1 MEGLNFTIAKK
12 MMLFAI
18 VIFVTIFIT
27 GVLKFNNL
35 LNTEKNFNIF
45 KDRAVA
51 GKFYVLE
58 VERELNFVARNS
70 RDIMLGNS
78 YDNNI
83 KNLEKSRENII
94 KSFDGLLQTSQNEAE
109 KNVVLEVK
117 KTVLDFIEDGYKK
130 MKSLQTVERTPEI
143 LAAMY
148 QAYKK
153 DATPLANK
161 SRENFSKLIKE
172 KEEDYTLQSELYSK
186 QMKAL
191 KNIIIIESLVLVLI
205 VILSLLLLSRD
216 IIQSLNKFKNGLT
229 SFFEYMNKHNS
240 KVEYIDIQNSDEFG
254 AMAKVVNENIKLI
267 ENRTLED
274 KKLIDDVFVVVNRVK
289 HGYYS
294 QLIKED
300 TSDEILTTLKN
311 NINDMISS
319 TKQNFIKV
327 NNILEEYVKYNYREE
342 LKLDG
347 IEKGGVFEA
356 LINNINQLRS
366 AINDMLKK
374 DKLNGLILDKSSN
387 ELLENVDK
395 LNNSSNDAAAR
406 LEETAA
412 ALEEVTSSIANS
424 NNKISEMS
432 NIAKDV
438 TNAASLGQ
446 DLANKTALSMDEIN
460 TQVNL
465 VNEAISV
472 IDQIA
477 FQTNILSLNAAVE
490 AATAGEAGKG
500 FAVVAQEVRNLASRS
515 AEAAKDI
522 KNIVEIAT
530 SKANEGKDI
539 ANEMINGYLALNSK
553 INETIVLIED
563 VSQGSKEEE
572 RGIIQINDTI
582 NILDKATQVNANQAT
597 VISDLANEV
606 ASLSSNLL
614 KIADR
619 AKFKEFSKK
628 EIEDIDLVFK
638 VSKLKNDHI
647 RFKLVNFDKVGQGN
661 AAWSVT
667 KPTDCDLGKWIVEQE
682 SIVAPFTKTQ
692 NWKDLKLNHS
702 LLIQVQRDVMHPS
715 PVFYVFYLKN

>member
-1 MEGLNFTIAKK
+1 MNGLNFTIAKK
-12 MMLFAI
+12 MMLFAV

-27 GVLKFNNL
+27 GLLKFNNL

-58 VERELNFVARNS
+58 VEKELNFVARNS

-387 ELLENVDK
+387 ELLINVDK

-515 AEAAKDI
+515 AEAAKEI
-522 KNIVEIAT
+522 KNIVESAT
-530 SKANEGKDI
+530 SKANDGKQIASSMIEGYK
-539 ANEMINGYLALNSK
+539 GLNSS
-553 INETIVLIED
+553 INQTISLIQD
-563 VSQGSKEEE
+563 ITSSSKEQQKGVE
-572 RGIIQINDTI
+572 QINDAVSS
-582 NILDKATQVNANQAT
+582 LDKQTQENANIAR
-597 VISDLANEV
+597 V
-606 ASLSSNLL
+606 ASDIASEASSMAK
-614 KIADR
+614 KILENANS
-619 AKFKEFSKK
+619 KEFSGKNSVEDDFEKMFKNSKK
-628 EIEDIDLVFK
+628 DSSATINNTEHKVKKVENKKVED
-638 VSKLKNDHI
+638 
-647 RFKLVNFDKVGQGN
+647 
-661 AAWSVT
+661 
-667 KPTDCDLGKWIVEQE
+667 
-682 SIVAPFTKTQ
+682 TKT
-692 NWKDLKLNHS
+692 NVDEWES
-702 LLIQVQRDVMHPS
+702 
-715 PVFYVFYLKN
+715 F

>member
-58 VERELNFVARNS
+58 VEKELNFVARNS
-70 RDIMLGNS
+70 RDIMLGNA
-78 YDNNI
+78 YENNI
-83 KNLEKSRENII
+83 KNLEKSRDNII

-130 MKSLQTVERTPEI
+130 MKSLETVERTPEV

-172 KEEDYTLQSELYSK
+172 KEEDYKFQSELYNK
-186 QMKAL
+186 QMKGL

-216 IIQSLNKFKNGLT
+216 IIQSLNKFKKGLT
-229 SFFEYMNKHNS
+229 SFFDFMNKYNS
-240 KVEYIDIQNSDEFG
+240 KVEYIDIKNSDEFG
-254 AMAKVVNENIKLI
+254 AMAKVVNDNIKII

-300 TSDEILTTLKN
+300 TSDEILSTLKN
-311 NINDMISS
+311 SINDMISS
-319 TKQNFIKV
+319 TKQNFIQV

-387 ELLENVDK
+387 ELLINVDK

-412 ALEEVTSSIANS
+412 ALEEVTSSIVNS

-446 DLANKTALSMDEIN
+446 ELANKTVLSMDEIN
-460 TQVNL
+460 VQVNL
-465 VNEAISV
+465 VNDAISV

-515 AEAAKDI
+515 AEAAKEI
-522 KNIVEIAT
+522 KNIVESAT
-530 SKANEGKDI
+530 SKANDGKQIASSMIEGYK
-539 ANEMINGYLALNSK
+539 GLNSS
-553 INETIVLIED
+553 INQTISLIQD
-563 VSQGSKEEE
+563 ITSSSKEQQKGVE
-572 RGIIQINDTI
+572 QINDAVSS
-582 NILDKATQVNANQAT
+582 LDKQTQENANIAR
-597 VISDLANEV
+597 V
-606 ASLSSNLL
+606 ASDIAAEASSMAK
-614 KIADR
+614 KILENANS
-619 AKFKEFSKK
+619 KEFSGKNSVEDDFVKMFKNSKK
-628 EIEDIDLVFK
+628 DISLTLNSNENKVEKIENKK
-638 VSKLKNDHI
+638 VED
-647 RFKLVNFDKVGQGN
+647 
-661 AAWSVT
+661 
-667 KPTDCDLGKWIVEQE
+667 
-682 SIVAPFTKTQ
+682 TKT
-692 NWKDLKLNHS
+692 NADEWES
-702 LLIQVQRDVMHPS
+702 
-715 PVFYVFYLKN
+715 F

>member
-1 MEGLNFTIAKK
+1 MNGLNFTIAKK
-12 MMLFAI
+12 MMLFAV
-18 VIFVTIFIT
+18 VIFVTILIT
-27 GVLKFNNL
+27 GLLKFNNL

-58 VERELNFVARNS
+58 VEKELNFVARNS

-438 TNAASLGQ
+438 TNASSLGQ
-446 DLANKTALSMDEIN
+446 ELANKTVLSMDEIN
-460 TQVNL
+460 VQVNL

-515 AEAAKDI
+515 AEAAKEI
-522 KNIVEIAT
+522 KNIVESAT
-530 SKANEGKDI
+530 SKANDGKQIASSMIEGYK
-539 ANEMINGYLALNSK
+539 GLNSS
-553 INETIVLIED
+553 INQTISLIQD
-563 VSQGSKEEE
+563 ITSSSKEQQKGVE
-572 RGIIQINDTI
+572 QINDAVSS
-582 NILDKATQVNANQAT
+582 LDKQTQENANIAR
-597 VISDLANEV
+597 V
-606 ASLSSNLL
+606 ASDIAAEASSMAK
-614 KIADR
+614 KILENANS
-619 AKFKEFSKK
+619 KEFSGKNSVEDDFAKMFKNSKK
-628 EIEDIDLVFK
+628 DSSATINNTEHKVKKVENKKVED
-638 VSKLKNDHI
+638 
-647 RFKLVNFDKVGQGN
+647 
-661 AAWSVT
+661 
-667 KPTDCDLGKWIVEQE
+667 
-682 SIVAPFTKTQ
+682 TKT
-692 NWKDLKLNHS
+692 NVDEWES
-702 LLIQVQRDVMHPS
+702 
-715 PVFYVFYLKN
+715 F

>member
-1 MEGLNFTIAKK
+1 MMEGLNFTIAKK

-70 RDIMLGNS
+70 RDIMLGNA
-78 YDNNI
+78 YENNI

-130 MKSLQTVERTPEI
+130 MKSLETVERTPEV

-172 KEEDYTLQSELYSK
+172 KEENYKFQSELYNK
-186 QMKAL
+186 QMKGL

-216 IIQSLNKFKNGLT
+216 IIQSLNKFKKGLT
-229 SFFEYMNKHNS
+229 SFFDFMNKHNS
-240 KVEYIDIQNSDEFG
+240 KVEYIDIKNSDEFG
-254 AMAKVVNENIKLI
+254 AMAKVVNDNIKII

-300 TSDEILTTLKN
+300 TSDEILSTLKN
-311 NINDMISS
+311 SINDMISS
-319 TKQNFIKV
+319 TKQNFIQV

-387 ELLENVDK
+387 ELLINVDK

-412 ALEEVTSSIANS
+412 ALEEVTSSIVNS

-438 TNAASLGQ
+438 TNASSLGQ
-446 DLANKTALSMDEIN
+446 ELANKTVLSMDEIN
-460 TQVNL
+460 VQVNL
-465 VNEAISV
+465 VNDAISV

-515 AEAAKDI
+515 AEAAKEI
-522 KNIVEIAT
+522 KNIVESAT
-530 SKANEGKDI
+530 SKANDGKQIASSMIEGYK
-539 ANEMINGYLALNSK
+539 GLNSS
-553 INETIVLIED
+553 INQTISLIQD
-563 VSQGSKEEE
+563 ITSSSKEQQKGVE
-572 RGIIQINDTI
+572 QINDAVSS
-582 NILDKATQVNANQAT
+582 LDKQTQENANIAR
-597 VISDLANEV
+597 V
-606 ASLSSNLL
+606 ASDIAAEASSMAK
-614 KIADR
+614 KILENANS
-619 AKFKEFSKK
+619 KEFSGKNSVEDDFAKMFKNSKK
-628 EIEDIDLVFK
+628 GSSSTLNSTENQVEKIENKKIED
-638 VSKLKNDHI
+638 SKISSDE
-647 RFKLVNFDKVGQGN
+647 
-661 AAWSVT
+661 W
-667 KPTDCDLGKWIVEQE
+667 E
-682 SIVAPFTKTQ
+682 SF
-692 NWKDLKLNHS
+692 
-702 LLIQVQRDVMHPS
+702 
-715 PVFYVFYLKN
+715 

>member
-12 MMLFAI
+12 MILFAI

-58 VERELNFVARNS
+58 VEKELNFVARNS

-130 MKSLQTVERTPEI
+130 MKSLETVERTPEV

-172 KEEDYTLQSELYSK
+172 KEEDYKFQSELYNK
-186 QMKAL
+186 QMKGL

-216 IIQSLNKFKNGLT
+216 IIQSLNKFKKGLT
-229 SFFEYMNKHNS
+229 SFFDFMNKHNS
-240 KVEYIDIQNSDEFG
+240 KVEYIDIKNSDEFG
-254 AMAKVVNENIKLI
+254 AMAKVVNDNIKII

-300 TSDEILTTLKN
+300 TSDEILTTLKD

-319 TKQNFIKV
+319 TKQNFIQV

-387 ELLENVDK
+387 ELLINVDK

-412 ALEEVTSSIANS
+412 ALEEVTSSIVNS

-446 DLANKTALSMDEIN
+446 ELANKTVLSMDEIN
-460 TQVNL
+460 VQVNL
-465 VNEAISV
+465 VNDAISV

-515 AEAAKDI
+515 AEAAKEI
-522 KNIVEIAT
+522 KNIVESAT
-530 SKANEGKDI
+530 SKANDGKQIASSMIEGYK
-539 ANEMINGYLALNSK
+539 GLNSS
-553 INETIVLIED
+553 INQTISLIQD
-563 VSQGSKEEE
+563 ITSSSKEQQKGVE
-572 RGIIQINDTI
+572 QINDAVSS
-582 NILDKATQVNANQAT
+582 LDKQTQENANIAR
-597 VISDLANEV
+597 V
-606 ASLSSNLL
+606 ASDIAAEASSMAK
-614 KIADR
+614 KILENANS
-619 AKFKEFSKK
+619 KEFSGKNSVEDDFEKMFKNSKK
-628 EIEDIDLVFK
+628 DISLTLNSNENKVEKIENQK
-638 VSKLKNDHI
+638 VED
-647 RFKLVNFDKVGQGN
+647 
-661 AAWSVT
+661 
-667 KPTDCDLGKWIVEQE
+667 
-682 SIVAPFTKTQ
+682 TKT
-692 NWKDLKLNHS
+692 NADEWES
-702 LLIQVQRDVMHPS
+702 
-715 PVFYVFYLKN
+715 F

>member
-1 MEGLNFTIAKK
+1 M
-12 MMLFAI
+12 
-18 VIFVTIFIT
+18 
-27 GVLKFNNL
+27 KFNNL

-58 VERELNFVARNS
+58 VEKELNFVARNS
-70 RDIMLGNS
+70 RDIMLGNA
-78 YDNNI
+78 YENNI
-83 KNLEKSRENII
+83 KNLEKSRDNII

-438 TNAASLGQ
+438 TNASSLGQ
-446 DLANKTALSMDEIN
+446 ELANKTVLSMDEIN
-460 TQVNL
+460 VQVNL

-515 AEAAKDI
+515 AEAAKEI
-522 KNIVEIAT
+522 KNIVESAT
-530 SKANEGKDI
+530 SKANDGKQIASSMIEGYK
-539 ANEMINGYLALNSK
+539 GLNSS
-553 INETIVLIED
+553 INQTISLIQD
-563 VSQGSKEEE
+563 ITSSSKEQQKGVE
-572 RGIIQINDTI
+572 QINDAVSS
-582 NILDKATQVNANQAT
+582 LDKQTQENANIAR
-597 VISDLANEV
+597 V
-606 ASLSSNLL
+606 ASDIAAEASSMAK
-614 KIADR
+614 KILENANS
-619 AKFKEFSKK
+619 KEFSGKNSVEDDFAKMFKNSKK
-628 EIEDIDLVFK
+628 DSSATINNTEHKVKKVENKKVED
-638 VSKLKNDHI
+638 
-647 RFKLVNFDKVGQGN
+647 
-661 AAWSVT
+661 
-667 KPTDCDLGKWIVEQE
+667 
-682 SIVAPFTKTQ
+682 TKT
-692 NWKDLKLNHS
+692 NLDEWES
-702 LLIQVQRDVMHPS
+702 
-715 PVFYVFYLKN
+715 F

>member
-58 VERELNFVARNS
+58 VEKELNFVARNS
-70 RDIMLGNS
+70 RDIMLGNA
-78 YDNNI
+78 YENNI
-83 KNLEKSRENII
+83 KNLEKSRDNII

-130 MKSLQTVERTPEI
+130 MKSLETVERTPEV

-172 KEEDYTLQSELYSK
+172 KEEDYKFQSELYNK
-186 QMKAL
+186 QMKGL

-216 IIQSLNKFKNGLT
+216 IIQSLNKFKKGLT
-229 SFFEYMNKHNS
+229 SFFDFMNKHNS
-240 KVEYIDIQNSDEFG
+240 KVEYIDIKNSDEFG
-254 AMAKVVNENIKLI
+254 AMAKVVNDNIKII

-300 TSDEILTTLKN
+300 TSDEILSTLKN
-311 NINDMISS
+311 SINDMISS
-319 TKQNFIKV
+319 TKQNFIQV

-387 ELLENVDK
+387 ELLINVDK

-412 ALEEVTSSIANS
+412 ALEEVTSSIVNS

-446 DLANKTALSMDEIN
+446 ELANKTVLSMDEIN
-460 TQVNL
+460 VQVNL
-465 VNEAISV
+465 VNDAISV

-515 AEAAKDI
+515 AEAAKEI
-522 KNIVEIAT
+522 KSIVEEAT
-530 SKANEGKDI
+530 KKANEGKDI
-539 ANEMINGYLALNSK
+539 ANEMIQGYKSLNDS
-553 INETIVLIED
+553 INSTINLISD
-563 VSQGSKEEE
+563 VEMSSKEQLS
-572 RGIIQINDTI
+572 GIEQINDAV
-582 NILDKATQVNANQAT
+582 NQLDQQTQQNAA
-597 VISDLANEV
+597 ISTQTNDIAIT
-606 ASLSSNLL
+606 SD
-614 KIADR
+614 KIAKLIVED
-619 AKFKEFSKK
+619 ANKKEFHGKNDIVAKSIEQNSKK
-628 EIEDIDLVFK
+628 FDNSLQIKKANLNKISTKENSSK
-638 VSKLKNDHI
+638 VIQSSTQDS
-647 RFKLVNFDKVGQGN
+647 DE
-661 AAWSVT
+661 W
-667 KPTDCDLGKWIVEQE
+667 E
-682 SIVAPFTKTQ
+682 SF
-692 NWKDLKLNHS
+692 
-702 LLIQVQRDVMHPS
+702 
-715 PVFYVFYLKN
+715 

>member
-12 MMLFAI
+12 MILFAI

-58 VERELNFVARNS
+58 VEKELNFVARNS
-70 RDIMLGNS
+70 RDIMLGNA
-78 YDNNI
+78 YENNI
-83 KNLEKSRENII
+83 KNLEKSRDNII

-130 MKSLQTVERTPEI
+130 MKSLETVERTPEV
-143 LAAMY
+143 LATMY
-148 QAYKK
+148 QSYKK

-172 KEEDYTLQSELYSK
+172 KEEDYKFQSELYNK
-186 QMKAL
+186 QMKGL

-216 IIQSLNKFKNGLT
+216 IIQSLNKFKKGLT
-229 SFFEYMNKHNS
+229 SFFDFMNKHNS
-240 KVEYIDIQNSDEFG
+240 KVEYIDIKNSDEFG
-254 AMAKVVNENIKLI
+254 AMAKVLNENIKII

-274 KKLIDDVFVVVNRVK
+274 KRLIDDVFVVVSRVK

-300 TSDEILTTLKN
+300 TSDEILSTLKN
-311 NINDMISS
+311 SINDMISS
-319 TKQNFIKV
+319 TKQNFIQV

-366 AINDMLKK
+366 AINEMLKK

-387 ELLENVDK
+387 ELLINVDK

-412 ALEEVTSSIANS
+412 ALEEVTSSIVNS

-446 DLANKTALSMDEIN
+446 ELANKTVLSMDEIN
-460 TQVNL
+460 VQVNL
-465 VNEAISV
+465 VNDAISV

-515 AEAAKDI
+515 AEAAKEI
-522 KNIVEIAT
+522 KNIVESAT
-530 SKANEGKDI
+530 SKANDGKQIASSMIEGYK
-539 ANEMINGYLALNSK
+539 GLNSS
-553 INETIVLIED
+553 INQTISLIQD
-563 VSQGSKEEE
+563 ITSSSKEQQKGVE
-572 RGIIQINDTI
+572 QINDAVSS
-582 NILDKATQVNANQAT
+582 LDKQTQENANIAR
-597 VISDLANEV
+597 V
-606 ASLSSNLL
+606 ASDIAAEASSMAK
-614 KIADR
+614 KILENANS
-619 AKFKEFSKK
+619 KEFSGKNSVEDDFEKMFKNSKK
-628 EIEDIDLVFK
+628 DISLTLNSNENKVEKIENKK
-638 VSKLKNDHI
+638 VED
-647 RFKLVNFDKVGQGN
+647 
-661 AAWSVT
+661 
-667 KPTDCDLGKWIVEQE
+667 
-682 SIVAPFTKTQ
+682 TKT
-692 NWKDLKLNHS
+692 NADEWES
-702 LLIQVQRDVMHPS
+702 
-715 PVFYVFYLKN
+715 F

>member
-1 MEGLNFTIAKK
+1 MMEGLNFTIAKK

-70 RDIMLGNS
+70 RDIMLGNA
-78 YDNNI
+78 YENNI
-83 KNLEKSRENII
+83 KNLEKSRNNII

-130 MKSLQTVERTPEI
+130 MKSLETVERTPEV

-172 KEEDYTLQSELYSK
+172 KEEDYKFQSELYNK
-186 QMKAL
+186 QMKGL
-191 KNIIIIESLVLVLI
+191 KNIIIIESLVLILI

-216 IIQSLNKFKNGLT
+216 IIQSLNKFKKGLT
-229 SFFEYMNKHNS
+229 SFFDFMNKHNS
-240 KVEYIDIQNSDEFG
+240 KVEYIDIKNSDEFG
-254 AMAKVVNENIKLI
+254 AMAKVVNENIKII

-274 KKLIDDVFVVVNRVK
+274 KRLIDDVFVVVNRVK

-300 TSDEILTTLKN
+300 TSDEILSTLKN
-311 NINDMISS
+311 SINDMISS
-319 TKQNFIKV
+319 TKQNFIQV

-366 AINDMLKK
+366 AINEMLKK

-387 ELLENVDK
+387 ELLINVDK

-438 TNAASLGQ
+438 TNAASLGEE
-446 DLANKTALSMDEIN
+446 LANKTVLSMDEIN
-460 TQVNL
+460 VQVNL

-515 AEAAKDI
+515 AEAAKEI
-522 KNIVEIAT
+522 KNIVESAT
-530 SKANEGKDI
+530 SKANDGKQIASSMIEGYK
-539 ANEMINGYLALNSK
+539 GLNSS
-553 INETIVLIED
+553 INQTISLIQD
-563 VSQGSKEEE
+563 ITSSSKEQQKGVE
-572 RGIIQINDTI
+572 QINDAVSS
-582 NILDKATQVNANQAT
+582 LDKQTQENANIAR
-597 VISDLANEV
+597 V
-606 ASLSSNLL
+606 ASDIAAEASSMAK
-614 KIADR
+614 KILENANS
-619 AKFKEFSKK
+619 KEFSGKNSVEDDFVKMFKNSKK
-628 EIEDIDLVFK
+628 DISSTLNSNENKVEKIENKK
-638 VSKLKNDHI
+638 VED
-647 RFKLVNFDKVGQGN
+647 
-661 AAWSVT
+661 
-667 KPTDCDLGKWIVEQE
+667 
-682 SIVAPFTKTQ
+682 TKT
-692 NWKDLKLNHS
+692 NVDEWES
-702 LLIQVQRDVMHPS
+702 
-715 PVFYVFYLKN
+715 F

>member
-58 VERELNFVARNS
+58 VEKELNFVARNS
-70 RDIMLGNS
+70 RDIMLGNA
-78 YDNNI
+78 YENNI
-83 KNLEKSRENII
+83 KNLEKSRDNII

-130 MKSLQTVERTPEI
+130 MKSLETVERTPEV

-148 QAYKK
+148 QAYRK
-153 DATPLANK
+153 DATPLASK

-172 KEEDYTLQSELYSK
+172 KEEDYTLQSELYNN
-186 QMKAL
+186 QIKAL

-216 IIQSLNKFKNGLT
+216 IIQSLNKFKKGLT
-229 SFFEYMNKHNS
+229 SFFDFMNKHNS
-240 KVEYIDIQNSDEFG
+240 KVEYIDIKNSDEFG
-254 AMAKVVNENIKLI
+254 AMAKVVNDNIKII

-300 TSDEILTTLKN
+300 TSDEILSTLKN
-311 NINDMISS
+311 SINDMISS
-319 TKQNFIKV
+319 TEQNFIQV

-387 ELLENVDK
+387 ELLINVDK

-412 ALEEVTSSIANS
+412 ALEEVTSSIVNS

-446 DLANKTALSMDEIN
+446 ELANKTVLSMDEIN
-460 TQVNL
+460 VQVNL
-465 VNEAISV
+465 VNDAISV

-515 AEAAKDI
+515 AEAAKEI
-522 KNIVEIAT
+522 KNIVESAT
-530 SKANEGKDI
+530 SKANDGKQIASSMIEGYK
-539 ANEMINGYLALNSK
+539 GLNSS
-553 INETIVLIED
+553 INQTISLIQD
-563 VSQGSKEEE
+563 ITSSSKEQQKGVE
-572 RGIIQINDTI
+572 QINDAVSS
-582 NILDKATQVNANQAT
+582 LDKQTQENANIAR
-597 VISDLANEV
+597 V
-606 ASLSSNLL
+606 ASDIAAEASSMAK
-614 KIADR
+614 KILENANS
-619 AKFKEFSKK
+619 KEFSGKNSVEDDFEKMFKNSKK
-628 EIEDIDLVFK
+628 DISLTLNSNENKVEKIENQK
-638 VSKLKNDHI
+638 VED
-647 RFKLVNFDKVGQGN
+647 
-661 AAWSVT
+661 
-667 KPTDCDLGKWIVEQE
+667 
-682 SIVAPFTKTQ
+682 TKT
-692 NWKDLKLNHS
+692 NADEWES
-702 LLIQVQRDVMHPS
+702 
-715 PVFYVFYLKN
+715 F

>member
-78 YDNNI
+78 YENNI
-83 KNLEKSRENII
+83 KNLEKSKENII

-130 MKSLQTVERTPEI
+130 MKSLETFERTPEV

-172 KEEDYTLQSELYSK
+172 KEEDYKFQSELYNK
-186 QMKAL
+186 QMKGL

-216 IIQSLNKFKNGLT
+216 IIQSLNKFKKGLT
-229 SFFEYMNKHNS
+229 SFFDFMNKHNS
-240 KVEYIDIQNSDEFG
+240 KVEYIDIKNSDEFG
-254 AMAKVVNENIKLI
+254 AMAKVVNDNIKII

-300 TSDEILTTLKN
+300 TSDEILSTLKN
-311 NINDMISS
+311 SINDMISS
-319 TKQNFIKV
+319 TKQNFIQV

-387 ELLENVDK
+387 ELLINVDK

-412 ALEEVTSSIANS
+412 ALEEVTSSIVNS

-438 TNAASLGQ
+438 TNASSLGQ
-446 DLANKTALSMDEIN
+446 ELANKTVLSMDEIN
-460 TQVNL
+460 VQVNL
-465 VNEAISV
+465 VNDAISV

-515 AEAAKDI
+515 AEAAKEI
-522 KNIVEIAT
+522 KNIVESAT
-530 SKANEGKDI
+530 SKANDGKQIASSMIEGYK
-539 ANEMINGYLALNSK
+539 GLNSS
-553 INETIVLIED
+553 INQTISLIQD
-563 VSQGSKEEE
+563 ITSSSKEQQKGVE
-572 RGIIQINDTI
+572 QINDAVSS
-582 NILDKATQVNANQAT
+582 LDKQTQENANIAR
-597 VISDLANEV
+597 V
-606 ASLSSNLL
+606 ASDIAAEASSMAK
-614 KIADR
+614 KILENANS
-619 AKFKEFSKK
+619 KEFSGKNSVEDDFAKMFKNSKK
-628 EIEDIDLVFK
+628 DSSSTLNSNENKVEKIENKK
-638 VSKLKNDHI
+638 VED
-647 RFKLVNFDKVGQGN
+647 
-661 AAWSVT
+661 
-667 KPTDCDLGKWIVEQE
+667 
-682 SIVAPFTKTQ
+682 TKT
-692 NWKDLKLNHS
+692 NEDEWES
-702 LLIQVQRDVMHPS
+702 
-715 PVFYVFYLKN
+715 F

>member
-58 VERELNFVARNS
+58 VEKELNFVARNS
-70 RDIMLGNS
+70 RDIMLGNA

-83 KNLEKSRENII
+83 KNLEKSRDNII

-130 MKSLQTVERTPEI
+130 MKSLETVERTPEV

-172 KEEDYTLQSELYSK
+172 KEEDYKFQSELYNK
-186 QMKAL
+186 QMKGL

-216 IIQSLNKFKNGLT
+216 IIQSLNKFKKGLT
-229 SFFEYMNKHNS
+229 SFFDFMNKHNS
-240 KVEYIDIQNSDEFG
+240 KVEYIDIKNSDEFG
-254 AMAKVVNENIKLI
+254 AMAKVVNDNIKII

-300 TSDEILTTLKN
+300 TSDEILSTLKD

-319 TKQNFIKV
+319 TKQNFIQV

-387 ELLENVDK
+387 ELLINVDK

-412 ALEEVTSSIANS
+412 ALEEVTSSIVNS

-438 TNAASLGQ
+438 TNASSLGQ
-446 DLANKTALSMDEIN
+446 ELANKTVLSMDEIN
-460 TQVNL
+460 VQVNL
-465 VNEAISV
+465 VNDAISV

-515 AEAAKDI
+515 AEAAKEI
-522 KNIVEIAT
+522 KNIVESAT
-530 SKANEGKDI
+530 SKANDGKQIASSMIEGYK
-539 ANEMINGYLALNSK
+539 GLNSS
-553 INETIVLIED
+553 INQTISLIQD
-563 VSQGSKEEE
+563 ITSSSKEQQKGVE
-572 RGIIQINDTI
+572 QINDAVSS
-582 NILDKATQVNANQAT
+582 LDKQTQENANIAR
-597 VISDLANEV
+597 V
-606 ASLSSNLL
+606 ASDIAAEASSMAK
-614 KIADR
+614 KILENANS
-619 AKFKEFSKK
+619 KEFSGKNSVEDDFEKMFKNSKK
-628 EIEDIDLVFK
+628 DISLTLNSNENKVEKIENQK
-638 VSKLKNDHI
+638 VED
-647 RFKLVNFDKVGQGN
+647 
-661 AAWSVT
+661 
-667 KPTDCDLGKWIVEQE
+667 
-682 SIVAPFTKTQ
+682 TKT
-692 NWKDLKLNHS
+692 NADEWES
-702 LLIQVQRDVMHPS
+702 
-715 PVFYVFYLKN
+715 F

>member
-1 MEGLNFTIAKK
+1 MNGLNFTIAKK
-12 MMLFAI
+12 MMLFAV
-18 VIFVTIFIT
+18 VIFVTILIT
-27 GVLKFNNL
+27 GLLKFNNL

-58 VERELNFVARNS
+58 VEKELNFVARNS

-515 AEAAKDI
+515 AEAAKEI
-522 KNIVEIAT
+522 KNIVESAT
-530 SKANEGKDI
+530 SKANDGKQIASSMIEGYK
-539 ANEMINGYLALNSK
+539 GLNSS
-553 INETIVLIED
+553 INQTISLIQD
-563 VSQGSKEEE
+563 ITSSSKEQQKGVE
-572 RGIIQINDTI
+572 QINDAVSS
-582 NILDKATQVNANQAT
+582 LDKQTQENANIAR
-597 VISDLANEV
+597 V
-606 ASLSSNLL
+606 ASDIAAEASSMAK
-614 KIADR
+614 KILENANS
-619 AKFKEFSKK
+619 KEFSGKNSVEDDFAKMFKNSKK
-628 EIEDIDLVFK
+628 DSYSTLNSNENKVEKIENKK
-638 VSKLKNDHI
+638 VED
-647 RFKLVNFDKVGQGN
+647 
-661 AAWSVT
+661 
-667 KPTDCDLGKWIVEQE
+667 
-682 SIVAPFTKTQ
+682 TKT
-692 NWKDLKLNHS
+692 NLDEWES
-702 LLIQVQRDVMHPS
+702 
-715 PVFYVFYLKN
+715 F

>member
-1 MEGLNFTIAKK
+1 MNGLNFTIAKK
-12 MMLFAI
+12 MMLFAV

-27 GVLKFNNL
+27 GLLKFNNL

-51 GKFYVLE
+51 GKFYVLQ
-58 VERELNFVARNS
+58 VEKELNFVARNS

-254 AMAKVVNENIKLI
+254 AMAKVINDNIKLI

-515 AEAAKDI
+515 AEAAKEI
-522 KNIVEIAT
+522 KNIVESAT
-530 SKANEGKDI
+530 SKANDGKQIASSMIEGYK
-539 ANEMINGYLALNSK
+539 GLNSS
-553 INETIVLIED
+553 INQTISLIQD
-563 VSQGSKEEE
+563 ITSSSKEQQKGVE
-572 RGIIQINDTI
+572 QINDAVSS
-582 NILDKATQVNANQAT
+582 LDKQTQENANIAR
-597 VISDLANEV
+597 V
-606 ASLSSNLL
+606 ASDIAAEASSMAK
-614 KIADR
+614 KILENANS
-619 AKFKEFSKK
+619 KEFSGKNSVEDDFAKMFKNSKK
-628 EIEDIDLVFK
+628 DISLTLNSNENKVEKIENQK
-638 VSKLKNDHI
+638 VED
-647 RFKLVNFDKVGQGN
+647 
-661 AAWSVT
+661 
-667 KPTDCDLGKWIVEQE
+667 
-682 SIVAPFTKTQ
+682 TKT
-692 NWKDLKLNHS
+692 NADEWES
-702 LLIQVQRDVMHPS
+702 
-715 PVFYVFYLKN
+715 F

>member
-12 MMLFAI
+12 MILFAI

-70 RDIMLGNS
+70 RDIMLGNA
-78 YDNNI
+78 YENNI
-83 KNLEKSRENII
+83 KNLEKSRDNII

-130 MKSLQTVERTPEI
+130 MKSLETVERTPEV

-172 KEEDYTLQSELYSK
+172 KEEDYKFQSELYNK
-186 QMKAL
+186 QMKGL

-216 IIQSLNKFKNGLT
+216 IIQSLNKFKKGLT
-229 SFFEYMNKHNS
+229 SFFDFMNKYNS
-240 KVEYIDIQNSDEFG
+240 KVEYIDIKNSDEFG
-254 AMAKVVNENIKLI
+254 AMAKVVNDNIKII

-300 TSDEILTTLKN
+300 TSDEILSTLKN
-311 NINDMISS
+311 SINDMISS
-319 TKQNFIKV
+319 TKQNFIQV

-387 ELLENVDK
+387 ELLINVDK

-412 ALEEVTSSIANS
+412 ALEEVTSSIVNS

-446 DLANKTALSMDEIN
+446 ELANKTVLSMDEIN
-460 TQVNL
+460 VQVNL
-465 VNEAISV
+465 VNDAISV

-515 AEAAKDI
+515 AEAAKEI
-522 KNIVEIAT
+522 KNIVESAT
-530 SKANEGKDI
+530 SKANDGKQIASSMIEGYK
-539 ANEMINGYLALNSK
+539 GLNSS
-553 INETIVLIED
+553 INQTISLIQD
-563 VSQGSKEEE
+563 ITSSSKEQQKGVE
-572 RGIIQINDTI
+572 QINDAVSS
-582 NILDKATQVNANQAT
+582 LDKQTQENANIAR
-597 VISDLANEV
+597 V
-606 ASLSSNLL
+606 ASDIAAEASSMAK
-614 KIADR
+614 KILENANS
-619 AKFKEFSKK
+619 KEFSGKNSVEDDFEKMFKNSKK
-628 EIEDIDLVFK
+628 DISLTLNSNENKVEKIENKK
-638 VSKLKNDHI
+638 VEDAKTNVDE
-647 RFKLVNFDKVGQGN
+647 
-661 AAWSVT
+661 W
-667 KPTDCDLGKWIVEQE
+667 E
-682 SIVAPFTKTQ
+682 SF
-692 NWKDLKLNHS
+692 
-702 LLIQVQRDVMHPS
+702 
-715 PVFYVFYLKN
+715 

>member
-1 MEGLNFTIAKK
+1 MNGLNFTIAKK

-18 VIFVTIFIT
+18 VIFVTILIT
-27 GVLKFNNL
+27 GLLKFNNL

-58 VERELNFVARNS
+58 VEKELNFVARNS

-130 MKSLQTVERTPEI
+130 MKSLQTVERTPEV

-172 KEEDYTLQSELYSK
+172 KEEDYKFQSELYNK

-216 IIQSLNKFKNGLT
+216 IIQSLNKFKKGLT
-229 SFFEYMNKHNS
+229 SFFDFMNKHNS
-240 KVEYIDIQNSDEFG
+240 KVEYIDIKNSDEFG
-254 AMAKVVNENIKLI
+254 AMAKVVNDNIKII

-300 TSDEILTTLKN
+300 TSDEILTTLKD

-319 TKQNFIKV
+319 TKQNFIQV

-515 AEAAKDI
+515 AEAAKEI
-522 KNIVEIAT
+522 KNIVESAT
-530 SKANEGKDI
+530 SKANDGKQIASSMIEGYK
-539 ANEMINGYLALNSK
+539 GLNSS
-553 INETIVLIED
+553 INQTISLIQD
-563 VSQGSKEEE
+563 ITSSSKEQQKGVE
-572 RGIIQINDTI
+572 QINDAVSS
-582 NILDKATQVNANQAT
+582 LDKQTQENANIAR
-597 VISDLANEV
+597 V
-606 ASLSSNLL
+606 ASDIAAEASSMAK
-614 KIADR
+614 KILENANS
-619 AKFKEFSKK
+619 KEFSGKNSVEDDFAKMFKNSKK
-628 EIEDIDLVFK
+628 DSSATINNTEHKVKKVENKKVED
-638 VSKLKNDHI
+638 
-647 RFKLVNFDKVGQGN
+647 
-661 AAWSVT
+661 
-667 KPTDCDLGKWIVEQE
+667 
-682 SIVAPFTKTQ
+682 TKT
-692 NWKDLKLNHS
+692 NVDEWES
-702 LLIQVQRDVMHPS
+702 
-715 PVFYVFYLKN
+715 F

>member
-12 MMLFAI
+12 MILFAI

-58 VERELNFVARNS
+58 VEKELNFVARNS
-70 RDIMLGNS
+70 RDIMLGNA
-78 YDNNI
+78 YENNI

-130 MKSLQTVERTPEI
+130 MKSLQTVERTPEV

-148 QAYKK
+148 KAYRK

-172 KEEDYTLQSELYSK
+172 KEEDYTLQSELYNK

-216 IIQSLNKFKNGLT
+216 IIQSLNKFKKGLT
-229 SFFEYMNKHNS
+229 SFFDFMNKHNS
-240 KVEYIDIQNSDEFG
+240 KVEYIDIKNSDEFG
-254 AMAKVVNENIKLI
+254 AMAKVVNDNIKII

-300 TSDEILTTLKN
+300 TSDEILSTLKN
-311 NINDMISS
+311 SINDMISS
-319 TKQNFIKV
+319 TKQNFIQV

-387 ELLENVDK
+387 ELLINVDK

-412 ALEEVTSSIANS
+412 ALEEVTSSIVNS

-446 DLANKTALSMDEIN
+446 ELANKTVLSMDEIN
-460 TQVNL
+460 VQVNL
-465 VNEAISV
+465 VNDAISV

-515 AEAAKDI
+515 AEAAKEI
-522 KNIVEIAT
+522 KNIVESAT
-530 SKANEGKDI
+530 SKANDGKQIASSMIEGYK
-539 ANEMINGYLALNSK
+539 GLNSS
-553 INETIVLIED
+553 INQTISLIQD
-563 VSQGSKEEE
+563 ITSSSKEQQKGVE
-572 RGIIQINDTI
+572 QINDAVSS
-582 NILDKATQVNANQAT
+582 LDKQTQENANIAR
-597 VISDLANEV
+597 V
-606 ASLSSNLL
+606 ASDIAAEASSMAK
-614 KIADR
+614 KILENANS
-619 AKFKEFSKK
+619 KEFSGKNSVEDDFEKMFKNSKK
-628 EIEDIDLVFK
+628 DISLTLNSNENKVEKIENQK
-638 VSKLKNDHI
+638 VED
-647 RFKLVNFDKVGQGN
+647 
-661 AAWSVT
+661 
-667 KPTDCDLGKWIVEQE
+667 
-682 SIVAPFTKTQ
+682 TKT
-692 NWKDLKLNHS
+692 NADEWES
-702 LLIQVQRDVMHPS
+702 
-715 PVFYVFYLKN
+715 F

>member
-27 GVLKFNNL
+27 GLLKFNNL

-58 VERELNFVARNS
+58 VEKELNFVARNS

-130 MKSLQTVERTPEI
+130 MKSLETVERTPEV

-148 QAYKK
+148 QAYRK

-172 KEEDYTLQSELYSK
+172 KEEDYTLQSELYNN

-216 IIQSLNKFKNGLT
+216 IIQSLNKFKKGLT

-240 KVEYIDIQNSDEFG
+240 KVEYIDIKNSDEFG
-254 AMAKVVNENIKLI
+254 AMAKVINDNIKLI

-300 TSDEILTTLKN
+300 TSDEILTTLKD

-319 TKQNFIKV
+319 TKQNFIQV

-387 ELLENVDK
+387 ELLINVDK

-412 ALEEVTSSIANS
+412 ALEEVTSSIVNS

-446 DLANKTALSMDEIN
+446 ELANKTVLSMDEIN
-460 TQVNL
+460 VQVNL
-465 VNEAISV
+465 VNDAISV

-515 AEAAKDI
+515 AEAAKEI
-522 KNIVEIAT
+522 KNIVESAT
-530 SKANEGKDI
+530 SKANDGKQIASSMIEGYK
-539 ANEMINGYLALNSK
+539 GLNSS
-553 INETIVLIED
+553 INQTISLIQD
-563 VSQGSKEEE
+563 ITSSSKEQQKGVE
-572 RGIIQINDTI
+572 QINDAVSS
-582 NILDKATQVNANQAT
+582 LDKQTQENANIAR
-597 VISDLANEV
+597 V
-606 ASLSSNLL
+606 ASDIAAEASSMAK
-614 KIADR
+614 KILENANS
-619 AKFKEFSKK
+619 KEFSGKNSVEDDFEKMFKNSKK
-628 EIEDIDLVFK
+628 DISLTLNSNENKVEKIENKK
-638 VSKLKNDHI
+638 VED
-647 RFKLVNFDKVGQGN
+647 
-661 AAWSVT
+661 
-667 KPTDCDLGKWIVEQE
+667 
-682 SIVAPFTKTQ
+682 TKT
-692 NWKDLKLNHS
+692 NADEWES
-702 LLIQVQRDVMHPS
+702 
-715 PVFYVFYLKN
+715 F

>member
-1 MEGLNFTIAKK
+1 MMEGLNFTITKK

-27 GVLKFNNL
+27 GLLKFNNL

-45 KDRAVA
+45 KDRAVT

-70 RDIMLGNS
+70 RDIMLGNA
-78 YDNNI
+78 YENNI

-130 MKSLQTVERTPEI
+130 MKSLETVERTPEV

-172 KEEDYTLQSELYSK
+172 KEEDYKFQSELYNK
-186 QMKAL
+186 QMKGL

-216 IIQSLNKFKNGLT
+216 IIQSLNKFKKGLT
-229 SFFEYMNKHNS
+229 SFFDFMNKHNS
-240 KVEYIDIQNSDEFG
+240 KVEYIDIKNSDEFG
-254 AMAKVVNENIKLI
+254 AMAKVVNDNIKII

-300 TSDEILTTLKN
+300 TSDEILSTLKN
-311 NINDMISS
+311 SINDMISS
-319 TKQNFIKV
+319 TKQNFIQV

-387 ELLENVDK
+387 ELLINVDK

-412 ALEEVTSSIANS
+412 ALEEVTSSIVNS

-446 DLANKTALSMDEIN
+446 ELANKTVLSMDEIN
-460 TQVNL
+460 VQVNL
-465 VNEAISV
+465 VNDAISV

-515 AEAAKDI
+515 AEAAKEI
-522 KNIVEIAT
+522 KNIVESAT
-530 SKANEGKDI
+530 SKANDGKQIASSMIEGYK
-539 ANEMINGYLALNSK
+539 GLNSS
-553 INETIVLIED
+553 INQTISLIQD
-563 VSQGSKEEE
+563 ITSSSKEQQKGVE
-572 RGIIQINDTI
+572 QINDAVSS
-582 NILDKATQVNANQAT
+582 LDKQTQENANIAR
-597 VISDLANEV
+597 V
-606 ASLSSNLL
+606 ASDIAAEASSMAK
-614 KIADR
+614 KILENANS
-619 AKFKEFSKK
+619 KEFSGKNSVEDDFEKMFKNSKK
-628 EIEDIDLVFK
+628 DSSATINNTEHKVKKVENKKVED
-638 VSKLKNDHI
+638 
-647 RFKLVNFDKVGQGN
+647 
-661 AAWSVT
+661 T
-667 KPTDCDLGKWIVEQE
+667 KISSDEWE
-682 SIVAPFTKTQ
+682 SF
-692 NWKDLKLNHS
+692 
-702 LLIQVQRDVMHPS
+702 
-715 PVFYVFYLKN
+715 

>member
-1 MEGLNFTIAKK
+1 MNGLNFTIAKK
-12 MMLFAI
+12 MMLFAV
-18 VIFVTIFIT
+18 VIFVTILIT
-27 GVLKFNNL
+27 GLLKFNNL

-172 KEEDYTLQSELYSK
+172 KEEDYTFQSELYNK

-216 IIQSLNKFKNGLT
+216 IIQSLNKFKKGLT
-229 SFFEYMNKHNS
+229 SFFDFMNKHNS
-240 KVEYIDIQNSDEFG
+240 KVEYIDIKNSDEFG

-387 ELLENVDK
+387 ELLINVDK

-412 ALEEVTSSIANS
+412 ALEEVTSSIVNS

-438 TNAASLGQ
+438 TNASSLGQ
-446 DLANKTALSMDEIN
+446 ELANKTVLSMDEIN
-460 TQVNL
+460 VQVNL

-515 AEAAKDI
+515 AEAAKEI
-522 KNIVEIAT
+522 KNIVESAT
-530 SKANEGKDI
+530 SKANDGKQIASSMIEGYK
-539 ANEMINGYLALNSK
+539 GLNSS
-553 INETIVLIED
+553 INQTISLIQD
-563 VSQGSKEEE
+563 ITSSSKEQQKGVE
-572 RGIIQINDTI
+572 QINDAVSS
-582 NILDKATQVNANQAT
+582 LDKQTQENANIAR
-597 VISDLANEV
+597 V
-606 ASLSSNLL
+606 ASDIAAEASSMAK
-614 KIADR
+614 KILENANS
-619 AKFKEFSKK
+619 KEFSGKNSVEDDFAKMFKNSKK
-628 EIEDIDLVFK
+628 DSYSTLNSNENKVEKIENKK
-638 VSKLKNDHI
+638 VED
-647 RFKLVNFDKVGQGN
+647 
-661 AAWSVT
+661 
-667 KPTDCDLGKWIVEQE
+667 
-682 SIVAPFTKTQ
+682 TKT
-692 NWKDLKLNHS
+692 NADEWES
-702 LLIQVQRDVMHPS
+702 
-715 PVFYVFYLKN
+715 F

>member
-1 MEGLNFTIAKK
+1 MNGLNFTIAKK
-12 MMLFAI
+12 MILFAV

-27 GVLKFNNL
+27 GLLKFNNL

-51 GKFYVLE
+51 GKFYVLQ
-58 VERELNFVARNS
+58 VEKELNFVARNS

-172 KEEDYTLQSELYSK
+172 KEEEYTLQSELYSK

-229 SFFEYMNKHNS
+229 SFFEYMNKHNF

-515 AEAAKDI
+515 AEAAKEI
-522 KNIVEIAT
+522 KNIVESAT
-530 SKANEGKDI
+530 SKANDGKQIASSMIEGYK
-539 ANEMINGYLALNSK
+539 GLNSS
-553 INETIVLIED
+553 INQTISLIQD
-563 VSQGSKEEE
+563 ITSSSKEQQKGVE
-572 RGIIQINDTI
+572 QINDAVSS
-582 NILDKATQVNANQAT
+582 LDKQTQENANIAR
-597 VISDLANEV
+597 V
-606 ASLSSNLL
+606 ASDIAAEASSMAK
-614 KIADR
+614 KILENANS
-619 AKFKEFSKK
+619 KEFSGKNSVEDDFAKMFKNSKK
-628 EIEDIDLVFK
+628 DSYSTLNSNENKVEKIENKK
-638 VSKLKNDHI
+638 VED
-647 RFKLVNFDKVGQGN
+647 
-661 AAWSVT
+661 
-667 KPTDCDLGKWIVEQE
+667 
-682 SIVAPFTKTQ
+682 TKT
-692 NWKDLKLNHS
+692 NLDEWES
-702 LLIQVQRDVMHPS
+702 
-715 PVFYVFYLKN
+715 F

>member
-1 MEGLNFTIAKK
+1 MNGLNFTIAKK

-27 GVLKFNNL
+27 GLLKFNNL

-58 VERELNFVARNS
+58 VEKELNFVARNS

-172 KEEDYTLQSELYSK
+172 KEEDYTFQSELYNK

-254 AMAKVVNENIKLI
+254 AMAKVVNENIKII

-274 KKLIDDVFVVVNRVK
+274 KRLIDDVFVVVNRVK

-300 TSDEILTTLKN
+300 TSDEILSTLKN
-311 NINDMISS
+311 SINDMISS
-319 TKQNFIKV
+319 TKQNFIQV

-387 ELLENVDK
+387 ELLINVDK

-412 ALEEVTSSIANS
+412 ALEEVTSSIVNS

-515 AEAAKDI
+515 AEAAKEI
-522 KNIVEIAT
+522 KNIVESAT
-530 SKANEGKDI
+530 SKANDGKQIASSMIEGYK
-539 ANEMINGYLALNSK
+539 GLNSS
-553 INETIVLIED
+553 INQTISLIQD
-563 VSQGSKEEE
+563 ITSSSKEQQKGVE
-572 RGIIQINDTI
+572 QINDAVSS
-582 NILDKATQVNANQAT
+582 LDKQTQENANIAR
-597 VISDLANEV
+597 V
-606 ASLSSNLL
+606 ASDIAAEASSMAK
-614 KIADR
+614 KILENANS
-619 AKFKEFSKK
+619 KEFSGKNSVEDDFAKMFKNSKK
-628 EIEDIDLVFK
+628 DSSATINNTEHKVKKVENKKVED
-638 VSKLKNDHI
+638 
-647 RFKLVNFDKVGQGN
+647 
-661 AAWSVT
+661 
-667 KPTDCDLGKWIVEQE
+667 
-682 SIVAPFTKTQ
+682 TKT
-692 NWKDLKLNHS
+692 NVDEWES
-702 LLIQVQRDVMHPS
+702 
-715 PVFYVFYLKN
+715 F

>member
-58 VERELNFVARNS
+58 VEKELNFVARNS
-70 RDIMLGNS
+70 RDIMLGNA
-78 YDNNI
+78 YENNI
-83 KNLEKSRENII
+83 KNLEKSRDNII

-130 MKSLQTVERTPEI
+130 MKSLETVERTPEV

-172 KEEDYTLQSELYSK
+172 KEEDYKFQSELYNK
-186 QMKAL
+186 QMKGL

-216 IIQSLNKFKNGLT
+216 IIQSLNKFKKGLT
-229 SFFEYMNKHNS
+229 SFFDFMNKHNS
-240 KVEYIDIQNSDEFG
+240 KVEYIDIKNSDEFG
-254 AMAKVVNENIKLI
+254 AMAKVVNDNIKII

-300 TSDEILTTLKN
+300 TSDEILSTLKN
-311 NINDMISS
+311 SINDMISS
-319 TKQNFIKV
+319 TKQNFIQV

-387 ELLENVDK
+387 ELLINVDK

-412 ALEEVTSSIANS
+412 ALEEVTSSIVNS

-446 DLANKTALSMDEIN
+446 ELANKTVLSMDEIN
-460 TQVNL
+460 VQVNL
-465 VNEAISV
+465 VNDAISV

-515 AEAAKDI
+515 AEAAKEI
-522 KNIVEIAT
+522 KNIVESAT
-530 SKANEGKDI
+530 SKANDGKQIASSMIEGYK
-539 ANEMINGYLALNSK
+539 GLNSS
-553 INETIVLIED
+553 INQTISLIQD
-563 VSQGSKEEE
+563 ITSSSKEQQKGVE
-572 RGIIQINDTI
+572 QINDAVSS
-582 NILDKATQVNANQAT
+582 LDKQTQENANIAR
-597 VISDLANEV
+597 V
-606 ASLSSNLL
+606 ASDIAAEASSMAK
-614 KIADR
+614 KILENANS
-619 AKFKEFSKK
+619 KEFSGKNSVEDDFEKMFKNIKK
-628 EIEDIDLVFK
+628 DISLTLNSNENKVEKIKNQKVED
-638 VSKLKNDHI
+638 
-647 RFKLVNFDKVGQGN
+647 
-661 AAWSVT
+661 
-667 KPTDCDLGKWIVEQE
+667 
-682 SIVAPFTKTQ
+682 TKT
-692 NWKDLKLNHS
+692 NADEWES
-702 LLIQVQRDVMHPS
+702 
-715 PVFYVFYLKN
+715 F

>member
-1 MEGLNFTIAKK
+1 MNGLNFTIAKK

-58 VERELNFVARNS
+58 VEKELNFVARNS

-130 MKSLQTVERTPEI
+130 MKSLETVERTPEV

-172 KEEDYTLQSELYSK
+172 KEEDYKFQSELYNK
-186 QMKAL
+186 QMKGL

-216 IIQSLNKFKNGLT
+216 IIQSLNKFKKGLT
-229 SFFEYMNKHNS
+229 SFFDFMNKHNS
-240 KVEYIDIQNSDEFG
+240 KVEYIDIKNSDEFG
-254 AMAKVVNENIKLI
+254 AMAKVVNDNIKII

-300 TSDEILTTLKN
+300 TSDEILSTLKN
-311 NINDMISS
+311 SINDMISS
-319 TKQNFIKV
+319 TKQNFIQV

-387 ELLENVDK
+387 ELLINVDK

-412 ALEEVTSSIANS
+412 ALEEVTSSIVNS

-446 DLANKTALSMDEIN
+446 ELANKTVLSMDEIN
-460 TQVNL
+460 VQVNL
-465 VNEAISV
+465 VNDAISV

-515 AEAAKDI
+515 AEAAKEI
-522 KNIVEIAT
+522 KNIVESAT
-530 SKANEGKDI
+530 SKANDGKQIASSMIEGYK
-539 ANEMINGYLALNSK
+539 GLNSS
-553 INETIVLIED
+553 INQTISLIQD
-563 VSQGSKEEE
+563 ITSSSKEQQKGVE
-572 RGIIQINDTI
+572 QINDAVSS
-582 NILDKATQVNANQAT
+582 LDKQTQENANIAR
-597 VISDLANEV
+597 V
-606 ASLSSNLL
+606 ASDIAAEASSMAK
-614 KIADR
+614 KILENANS
-619 AKFKEFSKK
+619 KEFSGKNSVEDDFEKMFKNSKK
-628 EIEDIDLVFK
+628 DISLTLNSNENKVEKIENQK
-638 VSKLKNDHI
+638 VED
-647 RFKLVNFDKVGQGN
+647 
-661 AAWSVT
+661 
-667 KPTDCDLGKWIVEQE
+667 
-682 SIVAPFTKTQ
+682 TKT
-692 NWKDLKLNHS
+692 NADEWES
-702 LLIQVQRDVMHPS
+702 
-715 PVFYVFYLKN
+715 F

>member
-1 MEGLNFTIAKK
+1 MEGLNFTITKK

-27 GVLKFNNL
+27 GLLKFNNL

-45 KDRAVA
+45 KDRAVT

-70 RDIMLGNS
+70 RDIMLGNA
-78 YDNNI
+78 YENNI

-130 MKSLQTVERTPEI
+130 MKSLETVERTPEV

-172 KEEDYTLQSELYSK
+172 KEEDYKFQSELYNK
-186 QMKAL
+186 QMKGL

-216 IIQSLNKFKNGLT
+216 IIQSLNKFEKGLT
-229 SFFEYMNKHNS
+229 SFFDFMNKHNS
-240 KVEYIDIQNSDEFG
+240 KVEYIDIKNSDEFG
-254 AMAKVVNENIKLI
+254 AMAKVVNDNIKII

-300 TSDEILTTLKN
+300 TSDEILSTLKN
-311 NINDMISS
+311 SINDMISS
-319 TKQNFIKV
+319 TKQNFIQV

-387 ELLENVDK
+387 ELLINVDK

-412 ALEEVTSSIANS
+412 ALEEVTSSIVNS

-446 DLANKTALSMDEIN
+446 ELANKTVLSMDEIN
-460 TQVNL
+460 VQVNL
-465 VNEAISV
+465 VNDAISV

-515 AEAAKDI
+515 AEAAKEI
-522 KNIVEIAT
+522 KNIVESAT
-530 SKANEGKDI
+530 SKANDGKQIASSMIEGYK
-539 ANEMINGYLALNSK
+539 GLNSS
-553 INETIVLIED
+553 INQTISLIQD
-563 VSQGSKEEE
+563 ITSSSKEQQKGVE
-572 RGIIQINDTI
+572 QINDAVSS
-582 NILDKATQVNANQAT
+582 LDKQTQENANIAR
-597 VISDLANEV
+597 V
-606 ASLSSNLL
+606 ASDIAAEASSMAK
-614 KIADR
+614 KILENANS
-619 AKFKEFSKK
+619 KEFSGKNSVEDDFEKMFKNSKK
-628 EIEDIDLVFK
+628 DISLTLNSNENKVEKIENQK
-638 VSKLKNDHI
+638 VED
-647 RFKLVNFDKVGQGN
+647 
-661 AAWSVT
+661 
-667 KPTDCDLGKWIVEQE
+667 
-682 SIVAPFTKTQ
+682 TKT
-692 NWKDLKLNHS
+692 NADEWES
-702 LLIQVQRDVMHPS
+702 
-715 PVFYVFYLKN
+715 F

>member
-78 YDNNI
+78 YENNI

-109 KNVVLEVK
+109 KNIVFEVK

-130 MKSLQTVERTPEI
+130 MKSLETVERTPEV

-161 SRENFSKLIKE
+161 SRENFSKLIKD
-172 KEEDYTLQSELYSK
+172 KEEDYKLQSELYNK
-186 QMKAL
+186 QMKGL
-191 KNIIIIESLVLVLI
+191 KNIIIIESLVIVLI
-205 VILSLLLLSRD
+205 VILSLLILSRD
-216 IIQSLNKFKNGLT
+216 IIQSLNKFKKGLT
-229 SFFEYMNKHNS
+229 SFFEFMNKHNS
-240 KVEYIDIQNSDEFG
+240 KVEYIDIKNSDEFG
-254 AMAKVVNENIKLI
+254 AMAKVINDNIKVI

-294 QLIKED
+294 QLIQED

-319 TKQNFIKV
+319 TKQNFIQV

-356 LINNINQLRS
+356 LINNINQLRI

-387 ELLENVDK
+387 ELLINVDK

-412 ALEEVTSSIANS
+412 ALEEVTSSIVNS

-446 DLANKTALSMDEIN
+446 DLANKTVLSMDEIN
-460 TQVNL
+460 VQVNL
-465 VNEAISV
+465 VNDAISV

-515 AEAAKDI
+515 AEAAKEI
-522 KNIVEIAT
+522 KNIVESAT
-530 SKANEGKDI
+530 SKANDGKQIASSMIEGYK
-539 ANEMINGYLALNSK
+539 GLNSS
-553 INETIVLIED
+553 INQTISLIQD
-563 VSQGSKEEE
+563 ITSSSKEQQKGVE
-572 RGIIQINDTI
+572 QINDAVSS
-582 NILDKATQVNANQAT
+582 LDKQTQENANIAR
-597 VISDLANEV
+597 V
-606 ASLSSNLL
+606 ASDIAAEASSMAK
-614 KIADR
+614 KILENANS
-619 AKFKEFSKK
+619 KEFSGKNSVEDDFVKMFKNSKK
-628 EIEDIDLVFK
+628 DISLTLNSNENKVEKIENQK
-638 VSKLKNDHI
+638 VED
-647 RFKLVNFDKVGQGN
+647 
-661 AAWSVT
+661 
-667 KPTDCDLGKWIVEQE
+667 
-682 SIVAPFTKTQ
+682 TKT
-692 NWKDLKLNHS
+692 NADEWES
-702 LLIQVQRDVMHPS
+702 
-715 PVFYVFYLKN
+715 F

>member
-1 MEGLNFTIAKK
+1 MNGLNFTIAKK
-12 MMLFAI
+12 MMLFAV
-18 VIFVTIFIT
+18 VIFVTILIT
-27 GVLKFNNL
+27 GLLKFNNL

-58 VERELNFVARNS
+58 VEKELNFVARNS

-412 ALEEVTSSIANS
+412 ALEEVTSSIVNS

-438 TNAASLGQ
+438 TNASSLGQ
-446 DLANKTALSMDEIN
+446 ELANKTVLSMDEIN
-460 TQVNL
+460 VQVNL

-515 AEAAKDI
+515 AEAAKEI
-522 KNIVEIAT
+522 KNIVESAT
-530 SKANEGKDI
+530 SKANDGKQIASSMIEGYK
-539 ANEMINGYLALNSK
+539 GLNSS
-553 INETIVLIED
+553 INQTISLIQD
-563 VSQGSKEEE
+563 ITSSSKEQQKGVE
-572 RGIIQINDTI
+572 QINDAVSS
-582 NILDKATQVNANQAT
+582 LDKQTQENANIAR
-597 VISDLANEV
+597 V
-606 ASLSSNLL
+606 ASDIAAEASSMAK
-614 KIADR
+614 KILENANS
-619 AKFKEFSKK
+619 KEFSGKNSVEDDFAKMFKNSKK
-628 EIEDIDLVFK
+628 DSSATINNTEHKVKKVENKKVED
-638 VSKLKNDHI
+638 
-647 RFKLVNFDKVGQGN
+647 
-661 AAWSVT
+661 
-667 KPTDCDLGKWIVEQE
+667 
-682 SIVAPFTKTQ
+682 TKT
-692 NWKDLKLNHS
+692 NVDEWES
-702 LLIQVQRDVMHPS
+702 
-715 PVFYVFYLKN
+715 F

>member
-1 MEGLNFTIAKK
+1 MMEGLNFTIAKK

-27 GVLKFNNL
+27 GLLKFNNL

-70 RDIMLGNS
+70 RDIMLGNA
-78 YDNNI
+78 YENNI
-83 KNLEKSRENII
+83 KNLEKSRDNII

-130 MKSLQTVERTPEI
+130 MKSLETVERTPEV

-172 KEEDYTLQSELYSK
+172 KEEDYKFQSELYNK
-186 QMKAL
+186 QMKGL

-216 IIQSLNKFKNGLT
+216 IIQSLNKFKKGLT

-254 AMAKVVNENIKLI
+254 VMAKVINDNIKLI

-300 TSDEILTTLKN
+300 TSDEILTTLKD

-319 TKQNFIKV
+319 TKQNFIQV

-387 ELLENVDK
+387 ELLINVDK

-412 ALEEVTSSIANS
+412 ALEEVTSSIVNS

-446 DLANKTALSMDEIN
+446 ELANKTVLSMDEIN
-460 TQVNL
+460 VQVNL
-465 VNEAISV
+465 VNDAISV

-515 AEAAKDI
+515 AEAAKEI
-522 KNIVEIAT
+522 KNIVESAT
-530 SKANEGKDI
+530 SKANDGKQIASSMIEGYK
-539 ANEMINGYLALNSK
+539 GLNSS
-553 INETIVLIED
+553 INQTISLIQD
-563 VSQGSKEEE
+563 ITSSSKEQQKGVE
-572 RGIIQINDTI
+572 QINDAVSS
-582 NILDKATQVNANQAT
+582 LDKQTQENANIAR
-597 VISDLANEV
+597 V
-606 ASLSSNLL
+606 ASDIAAEASSMAK
-614 KIADR
+614 KILENANS
-619 AKFKEFSKK
+619 KEFSGKNSVEDDFEKMFKNSKK
-628 EIEDIDLVFK
+628 DISLTLNSNENKVEKIENKK
-638 VSKLKNDHI
+638 VEDAKTNVDE
-647 RFKLVNFDKVGQGN
+647 
-661 AAWSVT
+661 W
-667 KPTDCDLGKWIVEQE
+667 E
-682 SIVAPFTKTQ
+682 SF
-692 NWKDLKLNHS
+692 
-702 LLIQVQRDVMHPS
+702 
-715 PVFYVFYLKN
+715 

>member
-1 MEGLNFTIAKK
+1 MNGLNFTIAKK
-12 MMLFAI
+12 MMLFAV

-27 GVLKFNNL
+27 GLLKFNNL

-58 VERELNFVARNS
+58 VEKELNFVARNS

-254 AMAKVVNENIKLI
+254 AMAKVINENIKLI

-515 AEAAKDI
+515 AEAAKEI
-522 KNIVEIAT
+522 KNIVESAT
-530 SKANEGKDI
+530 SKANDGKQIASSMIEGYK
-539 ANEMINGYLALNSK
+539 GLNSS
-553 INETIVLIED
+553 INQTISLIQD
-563 VSQGSKEEE
+563 ITSSSKEQQKGVE
-572 RGIIQINDTI
+572 QINDAVSS
-582 NILDKATQVNANQAT
+582 LDKQTQENANIAR
-597 VISDLANEV
+597 V
-606 ASLSSNLL
+606 ASDIAAEASSMAK
-614 KIADR
+614 KILENANS
-619 AKFKEFSKK
+619 KEFSGKNSVEDDFAKMFKNSKK
-628 EIEDIDLVFK
+628 DSYSTLNSNENKVEKIENKK
-638 VSKLKNDHI
+638 VED
-647 RFKLVNFDKVGQGN
+647 
-661 AAWSVT
+661 
-667 KPTDCDLGKWIVEQE
+667 
-682 SIVAPFTKTQ
+682 TKT
-692 NWKDLKLNHS
+692 NLDEWES
-702 LLIQVQRDVMHPS
+702 
-715 PVFYVFYLKN
+715 F

>member
-1 MEGLNFTIAKK
+1 MNGLNFTIAKK

-58 VERELNFVARNS
+58 VEKELNFVARNS

-130 MKSLQTVERTPEI
+130 MKSLQTVERTPEV

-148 QAYKK
+148 QAYRK

-172 KEEDYTLQSELYSK
+172 KEEDYTLQSELYNN

-254 AMAKVVNENIKLI
+254 VMAKVINDNIKLI

-300 TSDEILTTLKN
+300 TSDEILTTLKD

-319 TKQNFIKV
+319 TKQNFIQV

-387 ELLENVDK
+387 ELLINVDK

-412 ALEEVTSSIANS
+412 ALEEVTSSIASS
-424 NNKISEMS
+424 NNKINEMS

-515 AEAAKDI
+515 AEAAKEI
-522 KNIVEIAT
+522 KNIVESAT
-530 SKANEGKDI
+530 SKANDGKQIASSMIEGYK
-539 ANEMINGYLALNSK
+539 GLNSS
-553 INETIVLIED
+553 INQTISLIQD
-563 VSQGSKEEE
+563 ITSSSKEQQ
-572 RGIIQINDTI
+572 RGVEQINDAVSS
-582 NILDKATQVNANQAT
+582 LDKQTQENANIAR
-597 VISDLANEV
+597 V
-606 ASLSSNLL
+606 ASDIAGEASSMAK
-614 KIADR
+614 KILENANS
-619 AKFKEFSKK
+619 KEFSGKNSVEDDFEKMFKNSKK
-628 EIEDIDLVFK
+628 DSSATINNTEHKVKKVENKKVED
-638 VSKLKNDHI
+638 
-647 RFKLVNFDKVGQGN
+647 
-661 AAWSVT
+661 T
-667 KPTDCDLGKWIVEQE
+667 KISSDEWE
-682 SIVAPFTKTQ
+682 SF
-692 NWKDLKLNHS
+692 
-702 LLIQVQRDVMHPS
+702 
-715 PVFYVFYLKN
+715 

>member
-1 MEGLNFTIAKK
+1 MNGLNFTIAKK
-12 MMLFAI
+12 MMLFAV
-18 VIFVTIFIT
+18 VIFVTILIT
-27 GVLKFNNL
+27 GLLKFNNL

-51 GKFYVLE
+51 GKFYVLQ
-58 VERELNFVARNS
+58 VEKELNFVARNS

-172 KEEDYTLQSELYSK
+172 KEEEYTLQSELYSK

-515 AEAAKDI
+515 AEAAKEI
-522 KNIVEIAT
+522 KNIVESAT
-530 SKANEGKDI
+530 SKANDGKQIASSMIEGYK
-539 ANEMINGYLALNSK
+539 GLNSS
-553 INETIVLIED
+553 INQTISLIQD
-563 VSQGSKEEE
+563 ITSSSKEQQKGVE
-572 RGIIQINDTI
+572 QINDAVSS
-582 NILDKATQVNANQAT
+582 LDKQTQENANIAR
-597 VISDLANEV
+597 V
-606 ASLSSNLL
+606 ASDIAAEASSMAK
-614 KIADR
+614 KILENANS
-619 AKFKEFSKK
+619 KEFSGKNSVEDDFAKMFKSSKK
-628 EIEDIDLVFK
+628 DSYSTLNSNENKVEKIENKK
-638 VSKLKNDHI
+638 VED
-647 RFKLVNFDKVGQGN
+647 
-661 AAWSVT
+661 
-667 KPTDCDLGKWIVEQE
+667 
-682 SIVAPFTKTQ
+682 TKT
-692 NWKDLKLNHS
+692 NLDEWES
-702 LLIQVQRDVMHPS
+702 
-715 PVFYVFYLKN
+715 F